1 MRHSTIFIVAMLLL
15 TAACK
20 KTLDETGAT
29 TRTVANPTNPAELS
43 CVELLQ
49 PQNGATNVI
58 LPIQFRWSSTC
69 KKDSFRF
76 LLVKNLGYDNTSF
89 DTLVNTVTRDTTLL
103 YAPPYYEES
112 ISYQWKVK
120 NLSQKDTNLWSR
132 VYNFTPPDARD
143 SIIGEYHNI
152 KRTRF
157 NYQYPYLT
165 KTPAGT
171 GNVRFSKSTTL
182 NGGIVAE
189 EIGNPQSI
197 TEMTKSNNYT
207 FDIYPYGA
215 FPATGHVSQL
225 YLGPHRD
232 SFSVYV
238 VTKRDDSAFAVE
250 GYFFN
255 GRFR

>member
-1 MRHSTIFIVAMLLL
+1 MRKIYFFIVAMLLL

-29 TRTVANPTNPAELS
+29 TRTVSPTNPAELS

-58 LPIQFRWSSTC
+58 LPIQFRWSC
-69 KKDSFRF
+69 NCPKDSFRF
-76 LLVKNLGYDNTSF
+76 LLLKKRPFGIEASF
-89 DTLVNTVTRDTTLL
+89 DTLLNTVTRDTALL
-103 YAPPYYEES
+103 YAPTYYEES

-132 VYNFTPPDARD
+132 SYIFTPPDARD
-143 SIIGEYHNI
+143 SIIGNRYNI
-152 KRTRF
+152 KRSRF
-157 NYQYPYLT
+157 IYEYPNISVW
-165 KTPAGT
+165 PAGT
-171 GNVRFSKSTTL
+171 GNFSISKNTTL
-182 NGGIVAE
+182 NGGLVVQ

-197 TEMTKSNNYT
+197 TELINHTDWYQL
-207 FDIYPYGA
+207 YPNGA
-215 FPATGHVSQL
+215 FSAVGPSCHFD
-225 YLGPHRD
+225 LGVHRD
-232 SFSVYV
+232 SFSFYV
-238 VTKRDDSAFAVE
+238 VTKRDPSAFAVE